1 MNKVDVKMMTT
12 KKQYLKWSF
21 RPISQREKQFSN
33 GTIAVEKEKYRTN
46 LNKPVYI
53 GTVYQI

>member
-21 RPISQREKQFSN
+21 RPISQREKQFHN

-53 GTVYQI
+53 GTVY